1 MTRAE
6 RILKDVAGYCKS
18 NVWEFE
24 ERLQLA
30 LRKMDY
36 LRAPLQCVDVSLY
49 NDIQDAID
57 DYAGDNELDADC
69 IDVEELI
76 WL

>member
-36 LRAPLQCVDVSLY
+36 LRAPLQHVDISLY

>member
-6 RILKDVAGYCKS
+6 RILKDVAGYCKG

-36 LRAPLQCVDVSLY
+36 LRAPLQHVDISLY

>member
-18 NVWEFE
+18 NVWEYD

-36 LRAPLQCVDVSLY
+36 LRAPLQHVDISLY

-57 DYAGDNELDADC
+57 DYAGDNELDATC
-69 IDVEELI
+69 IDVEEVI
-76 WL
+76 WN